1 MPDFGACSEP
11 TCNQTAVRLFDCAHH
26 CMKMICLQ
34 HLIEH
39 DRLFER
45 NKKHLEGH
53 QLELK
58 RLYSIYSSLVDE
70 NKIRYEYEQKLDDYK
85 RLVIEVNTLLDH
97 NYNDVEQFRSTI
109 EKLKKM
115 IHEKQKQSDESLTI
129 VKVEP
134 IEENAD
140 LTMNSKKDESIYIG
154 FDRLQNLIID
164 TDYHKRKSNENK
176 ITNDESENEPIIAND
191 DDDHDIIPTV
201 PSPRIAGACPLW
213 VNGAYGLN
221 KKYHSIRL
229 CRRKDYTDLS
239 NHIRQY
245 HGLLAPFAN
254 IISRAVDANIPA
266 TICLIKD
273 NVQVADP
280 YRSFLCPFR
289 AECSNQY
296 WLPVAA
302 LKNHL
307 IDVHHMDPPMA
318 EMKIRKIKKLNK
330 NKPMPK
336 LGNKIRE
343 IVKYIDSVTEDQRKH
358 VWRKKRMRRL
368 KRKRRRMR
376 ERSK

>member
-1 MPDFGACSEP
+1 
-11 TCNQTAVRLFDCAHH
+11 
-26 CMKMICLQ
+26 
-34 HLIEH
+34 
-39 DRLFER
+39 
-45 NKKHLEGH
+45 
-53 QLELK
+53 
-58 RLYSIYSSLVDE
+58 
-70 NKIRYEYEQKLDDYK
+70 DDYK

-140 LTMNSKKDESIYIG
+140 LTMNSEKDESLYIG

-176 ITNDESENEPIIAND
+176 ITNDESENEPIIDNDD

>member
-26 CMKMICLQ
+26 CMKMVCLQ

-45 NKKHLEGH
+45 NKKYLEGH

-140 LTMNSKKDESIYIG
+140 LTMNSEKDESLYIG
-154 FDRLQNLIID
+154 FDRLQ
-164 TDYHKRKSNENK
+164 
-176 ITNDESENEPIIAND
+176 NEPIIAND

-221 KKYHSIRL
+221 KKYHSVRL

-245 HGLLAPFAN
+245 HGLLTPFAN

-336 LGNKIRE
+336 LGNRIRE

-358 VWRKKRMRRL
+358 VHIKQ
-368 KRKRRRMR
+368 
-376 ERSK
+376 